1 MAGPTMPEVIEITLL
16 RHGRSLADDEN
27 KYEGRYDSPLTDL
40 GRSQAQHRAQEWTQ
54 EKRIFDVAIAST
66 LCRARETAEIVC
78 APSGLCVET
87 DPDWM
92 EMDHGPLAG
101 MPRAEADRLYP
112 RPAFRGPFEGSAGSG
127 ESEYDLYSRAARA
140 LQKIIR
146 RGPARYLVV
155 AHGGILNA
163 AIWVIC
169 GAPVHVNRTGVR
181 FAFGNLAYAATRYTP
196 SSHLWVIKEFHPGCY
211 EFNR

>member
-1 MAGPTMPEVIEITLL
+1 MAGPTMPDLIEITLL

-27 KYEGRYDSPLTDL
+27 KYEGRYDSPLTDV
-40 GRSQAQHRAQEWTQ
+40 GRSQAQNRAQEWVQ
-54 EKRIFDVAIAST
+54 QKRTFDVAIAST
-66 LCRARETAEIVC
+66 LCRAHETAEIVC
-78 APSGLCVET
+78 NPLGLPVET

-101 MPRAEADRLYP
+101 MPRDEADRLYP

-146 RGPARYLVV
+146 RGPGRYLVV

-163 AIWVIC
+163 AIRVIC
-169 GAPVHVNRTGVR
+169 GVPVPVNRTGIR
-181 FAFGNLAYAATRYTP
+181 FAFGNLAYAVTRYDP
-196 SSHLWVIKEFHPGCY
+196 LIHLWVIKEFHPGNY
-211 EFNR
+211 S